1 MTSFIIYCKT
11 IREGSVIK
19 VFKGWLDR
27 YLSDP
32 DVILLLVW
40 ILATLAVVL
49 MLGHILMPVFISVAI
64 VILLQFWVNLLQKH
78 KISRTVSF
86 WIVYITFVTLFFGSI
101 FFLFPLLWRQGVSL
115 VTEMPVLLQNGK
127 NAFTAF
133 IHSKQDYISQQYLD
147 SISTNIL
154 AQSQDLGKR
163 VVTLSLATIPGL
175 ITIAV
180 YLVLVP
186 LLVFFFLR
194 DNLQIVAWIKRFIP
208 QNRGIIG
215 KVWLE
220 MNQQMGNYIRG
231 KIYEIL
237 IVFVFTYIVFLFF
250 GLKYQMLLASIVALS
265 VIIPYVGVV
274 IVTIPVALIGYFQ
287 WGFAGG
293 VTGEFALML
302 YSYVFVQFVDGN
314 IIVPLLFSETM
325 NLHPIAIIVA
335 ILFFGSL
342 WGFWGVFFAIPL
354 ATLVKAVI
362 NAWPKQKD
370 ELQQTV

>member
-1 MTSFIIYCKT
+1 M
-11 IREGSVIK
+11 IK

-40 ILATLAVVL
+40 LIVALALIL
-49 MLGHILMPVFISVAI
+49 MLGNILMPVFLSVAI
-64 VILLQFWVNLLQKH
+64 AVLLQFWVALLQKH
-78 KISRTVSF
+78 SVSRTASF
-86 WIVYITFVTLFFGSI
+86 WVIYTIFAAMFFGSI
-101 FFLFPLLWRQGVSL
+101 FFLLPLLWRQGVSL
-115 VTEMPVLLQNGK
+115 VTEMPVMLQNGK
-127 NAFTAF
+127 NVFTAF
-133 IHSKQDYISQQYLD
+133 IVSNQDYISQQYLD
-147 SISTNIL
+147 SISTSIM

-163 VVTLSLATIPGL
+163 LVTLSLASIPGL

-180 YLVLVP
+180 YLILVP

-194 DNLQIVAWIKRFIP
+194 DNLQIVSWIKRFLP
-208 QNRGIIG
+208 QNRGLIG

-237 IVFVFTYIVFLFF
+237 IVFVVTYIVFVFF
-250 GLKYQMLLASIVALS
+250 GLKYQILLASVVALS
-265 VIIPYVGVV
+265 VIIPYVGAVLA
-274 IVTIPVALIGYFQ
+274 TIPIALVGYFQ

-302 YSYVFVQFVDGN
+302 YSYLFVQFVDGN
-314 IIVPLLFSETM
+314 ILVPLLFSETM
-325 NLHPIAIIVA
+325 HLHPIAIIVS
-335 ILFFGSL
+335 ILFFGSV

-354 ATLVKAVI
+354 ATLIKAVI
-362 NAWPKQKD
+362 NAWPKQ
-370 ELQQTV
+370 VV

>member
-1 MTSFIIYCKT
+1 M
-11 IREGSVIK
+11 IK
-19 VFKGWLDR
+19 VFKGWMDR

-40 ILATLAVVL
+40 IIAALAVILV
-49 MLGHILMPVFISVAI
+49 LGHILMPVFLSVAI
-64 VILLQFWVNLLQKH
+64 ALLLQFWVNLLQKH
-78 KISRTVSF
+78 KISRTASF
-86 WIVYITFVTLFFGSI
+86 WIVYTIFATVFFGAI
-101 FFLFPLLWRQGVSL
+101 FFLLPLLWRQCVSL

-127 NAFTAF
+127 NALTDF
-133 IHSKQDYISQQYLD
+133 IHSKQDYISQQYID
-147 SISTNIL
+147 SIGASIL

-163 VVTLSLATIPGL
+163 AVTLSLATIPGL

-194 DNLQIVAWIKRFIP
+194 DNLEIVTWIKRFVP
-208 QNRGIIG
+208 QNRGMIG
-215 KVWLE
+215 KVWVE

-237 IVFVFTYIVFLFF
+237 IVFVFTYMVFLFF
-250 GLKYQMLLASIVALS
+250 GLKYQMLLASVVALS

-274 IVTIPVALIGYFQ
+274 LATIPVALVGYFQ
-287 WGFAGG
+287 WGFTGG

-302 YSYVFVQFVDGN
+302 YSYLFVQFVDGN

-362 NAWPKQKD
+362 NAWPKQK
-370 ELQQTV
+370 EEHHHHHQVA